1 MKKAVHIPTHRFV
14 ALKSMTV
21 FEREKRAQLIAEM
34 KLLCEHQGGHQ
45 PGLVQFVGAFYSPET
60 NQINIALEYVEGGS
74 LESLVKRG
82 GAVPTDVLGKI
93 VGGVCTGLEY
103 LHAHRKV
110 VHRDIKPG
118 NILMKLDGEFIFGYF
133 WYFWLFLVIFWLF
146 FGYFLVI
153 FGYFWLF
160 LVIFVC
166 AVSMT
171 SCFVCRVAKNHR
183 FRRQRRTRRHPSAPG
198 LVQGYRVLH
207 VPGTRGE
214 QGLRLRG

>member
-1 MKKAVHIPTHRFV
+1 MKKAVHIPTHRFI

-74 LESLVKRG
+74 LESLVKRR

-133 WYFWLFLVIFWLF
+133 WLFLVIFFWLFLVISIWA
-146 FGYFLVI
+146 I
-153 FGYFWLF
+153 R
-160 LVIFVC
+160 
-166 AVSMT
+166 MT
-171 SCFVCRVAKNHR
+171 SCFVNRVAKNHR
-183 FRRQRRTRRHPSAPG
+183 FRRQRRTRRHPSAPR

>member
-1 MKKAVHIPTHRFV
+1 MKKAVHVPTHRFV

-146 FGYFLVI
+146 
-153 FGYFWLF
+153 
-160 LVIFVC
+160 LVIFVW
-166 AVSMT
+166 AVRMT
-171 SCFVCRVAKNHR
+171 SCFVSRVAKNHR

-207 VPGTRGE
+207 VSGTRGE
-214 QGLRLRG
+214 QGLRLCG

>member
-1 MKKAVHIPTHRFV
+1 MGNVFDVIFYYSQGGVVKKAVHVPTHRFV

-118 NILMKLDGEFIFGYF
+118 NILMKLDGEFG
-133 WYFWLFLVIFWLF
+133 YFWLFLVIFWLF

-153 FGYFWLF
+153 FGYFW
-160 LVIFVC
+160 
-166 AVSMT
+166 
-171 SCFVCRVAKNHR
+171 
-183 FRRQRRTRRHPSAPG
+183 
-198 LVQGYRVLH
+198 
-207 VPGTRGE
+207 
-214 QGLRLRG
+214 

>member
-1 MKKAVHIPTHRFV
+1 MFYYSQGGVVKKAVHVPTHRFV

-133 WYFWLFLVIFWLF
+133 WLFLVI

-153 FGYFWLF
+153 FG
-160 LVIFVC
+160 
-166 AVSMT
+166 
-171 SCFVCRVAKNHR
+171 N
-183 FRRQRRTRRHPSAPG
+183 
-198 LVQGYRVLH
+198 
-207 VPGTRGE
+207 
-214 QGLRLRG
+214 LRMGS

>member
-1 MKKAVHIPTHRFV
+1 MKKAVHVPTHRFV

-146 FGYFLVI
+146 
-153 FGYFWLF
+153 

-166 AVSMT
+166 AIRLT
-171 SCFVCRVAKNHR
+171 ACFVHRSRDVFCVSSRSVCEHERVQR
-183 FRRQRRTRRHPSAPG
+183 VRRVRRGDVYARRGYHAMRRVRTR
-198 LVQGYRVLH
+198 VLL
-207 VPGTRGE
+207 GARRGVV
-214 QGLRLRG
+214 

>member
-1 MKKAVHIPTHRFV
+1 VKKAVHIPTHRFV

-118 NILMKLDGEFIFGYF
+118 NILMKLDGEFGY
-133 WYFWLFLVIFWLF
+133 FWLF

-153 FGYFWLF
+153 FWLFFGYLVIFGYFW
-160 LVIFVC
+160 
-166 AVSMT
+166 
-171 SCFVCRVAKNHR
+171 
-183 FRRQRRTRRHPSAPG
+183 
-198 LVQGYRVLH
+198 
-207 VPGTRGE
+207 
-214 QGLRLRG
+214 

>member
-1 MKKAVHIPTHRFV
+1 MGNVFDVIFYYLQGGVVKKAVHVPTHRFV

-118 NILMKLDGEFIFGYF
+118 NILMKLDGEFG
-133 WYFWLFLVIFWLF
+133 YFWLFLVIFWLF
-146 FGYFLVI
+146 
-153 FGYFWLF
+153 
-160 LVIFVC
+160 LVIFVW
-166 AVSMT
+166 AVRMT
-171 SCFVCRVAKNHR
+171 SCFVYRVAKNHR
-183 FRRQRRTRRHPSAPG
+183 FRRQRRTRRHPSAPR
-198 LVQGYRVLH
+198 LVQRYRVLH